1 MLWNRFCIIH
11 LSIVCGGRAVPF
23 LWKVLE
29 HKSSTV
35 AFTEYKLMLRLAT
48 KLLSSYSNIM
58 LLADRGF
65 ANHELVDW
73 LQNSQ
78 WHYCLRLPCDVILHK
93 DRKHPI
99 ELKYLFP
106 QKAEAVL
113 CHDVGLW
120 LDGKYRCNVVLAN
133 VKGVKEPWAVRGL
146 FALQSSYDD
155 DWQSFALRTISKL
168 VYDGLNDLMLD
179 LKTEILQAEQKIRSY
194 IRETPLDY
202 SLALSRSANCQVFFK
217 LENLQLTSSF
227 KVRGAMNKL
236 LSLTPQQRERGVVTA
251 SSGNHGAA
259 IAYGLGKLKIPGI
272 IFVPE
277 NASKTKIEAIARF
290 GGEVLMHGKDSVITE
305 NYARTYAEQN
315 NKVYI
320 SPYNDLQ
327 VIGGQGTIAI
337 ELARQLEQIDAVF
350 VPVGGGG
357 LISGIA
363 GYLKSVL
370 PNVRVIGCLP
380 ENSPV
385 MAESIKANRI
395 IERESLPTLSDGT
408 AGGVEQNAITFDF
421 CRSFVDE
428 FVLVSEAEIASAM
441 KLFIETHHQLL
452 EGAAGVAIAA
462 FWQAR
467 TRFRDRNIVIIIC
480 GANISLETL
489 KTIL

>member
-1 MLWNRFCIIH
+1 M
-11 LSIVCGGRAVPF
+11 
-23 LWKVLE
+23 
-29 HKSSTV
+29 
-35 AFTEYKLMLRLAT
+35 
-48 KLLSSYSNIM
+48 
-58 LLADRGF
+58 
-65 ANHELVDW
+65 
-73 LQNSQ
+73 
-78 WHYCLRLPCDVILHK
+78 
-93 DRKHPI
+93 
-99 ELKYLFP
+99 
-106 QKAEAVL
+106 
-113 CHDVGLW
+113 HD
-120 LDGKYRCNVVLAN
+120 
-133 VKGVKEPWAVRGL
+133 
-146 FALQSSYDD
+146 
-155 DWQSFALRTISKL
+155 I
-168 VYDGLNDLMLD
+168 
-179 LKTEILQAEQKIRSY
+179 KTEVLQAESKICSY

-202 SLALSRSANCQVFFK
+202 SLALSQSSNCQVFFK
-217 LENLQLTSSF
+217 LENLQVTSSF

-236 LSLTPQQRERGVVTA
+236 LSLTLEQRARGVVTA

-259 IAYGLGKLKIPGI
+259 IAYGLRQLKIPGI

-290 GGEVLMHGKDSVITE
+290 GGEVCLHGKDSVITE
-305 NYARTYAEQN
+305 NYARTYAKQN

-327 VIGGQGTIAI
+327 IIGGQGTIGI
-337 ELARQLEQIDAVF
+337 ELTRQLKQIDAVF

-370 PNVRVIGCLP
+370 PDVRVIGCLP

-408 AGGVEQNAITFDF
+408 AGGIEQDAITFGF

-428 FVLVSEAEIASAM
+428 FVLVSEVEIASAM
-441 KLFIETHHQLL
+441 KLFIKTHHQLL

-462 FWQAR
+462 FLQAKA
-467 TRFRDRNIVIIIC
+467 RFRDRNIVIIIC

-489 KTIL
+489 KSIL